1 MDKIW
6 ICVLV
11 TSNHHHYDTMV
22 ISNKGLI
29 TFHLLHSK
37 GEKYYDV
44 SLLNLIDREILYDPL
59 QAKFSTRDINF
70 M

>member
-1 MDKIW
+1 
-6 ICVLV
+6 
-11 TSNHHHYDTMV
+11 MV
-22 ISNKGLI
+22 ISNEGLK

-59 QAKFSTRDINF
+59 QAKFSTHDIIF